1 MKDPKYDSLSHAKFR
16 IQYHIIFS
24 TKYRRNVLSG
34 SFSEEIKQYMKQIE
48 ERQDKWKIE
57 IMEIDPIKPNHIHF
71 LIKST
76 PFIPIS
82 DIIHDLK
89 QSSTYYAWKNNYAHM
104 KQFYWKKPHHL
115 WTRGYFCSTIG
126 DACTSTIWNYIQ
138 HQG

>member
-34 SFSEEIKQYMKQIE
+34 SFSEEIKQYMKQ
-48 ERQDKWKIE
+48 
-57 IMEIDPIKPNHIHF
+57 
-71 LIKST
+71 
-76 PFIPIS
+76 
-82 DIIHDLK
+82 
-89 QSSTYYAWKNNYAHM
+89 
-104 KQFYWKKPHHL
+104 FYWKKPHHL